1 MVDGQVPQ
9 LAVRVVP
16 QLSVPLT
23 ISQLLPRLAQSC
35 ASLSGLQPPPTPP
48 ALPPPSPPL
57 PAPPTPPVAAAPP
70 VPPVALAPAVPP
82 VALAPAAPPV
92 ALAPA
97 VPPVAPPSARFK
109 VADPQPHSP
118 RTSVTSA
125 KPRGL
130 SYSATIFVMADTVSP
145 SPPPRP
151 TDCVVSSG
159 RSCSL

>member
-48 ALPPPSPPL
+48 ALLPPSPPL
-57 PAPPTPPVAAAPP
+57 PAPPTPPVAATPP

-82 VALAPAAPPV
+82 VALAPAVPPV
-92 ALAPA
+92 AL
-97 VPPVAPPSARFK
+97 PSARFK

-130 SYSATIFVMADTVSP
+130 SYSATIFVMADT
-145 SPPPRP
+145 
-151 TDCVVSSG
+151 
-159 RSCSL
+159 